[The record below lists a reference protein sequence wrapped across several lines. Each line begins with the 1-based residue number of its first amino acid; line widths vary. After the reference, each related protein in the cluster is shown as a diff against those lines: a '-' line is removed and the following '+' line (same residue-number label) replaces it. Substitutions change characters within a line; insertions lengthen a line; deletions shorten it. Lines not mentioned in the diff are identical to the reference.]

1 MEIKFQRIING
12 KTRRERITEMTF
24 SEVTFQYF
32 LTELEEK

>member
-12 KTRRERITEMTF
+12 RTRDRITDMTF
-24 SEVTFQYF
+24 AEVAFQYL